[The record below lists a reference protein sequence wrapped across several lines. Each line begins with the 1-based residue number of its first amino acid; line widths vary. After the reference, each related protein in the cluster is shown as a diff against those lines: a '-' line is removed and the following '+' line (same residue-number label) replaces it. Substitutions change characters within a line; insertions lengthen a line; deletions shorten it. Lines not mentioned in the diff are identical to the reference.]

1 MPLPY
6 PGKNI
11 PTARPT
17 LRKIDMRSLSYGLSG
32 AEQPYPVYQFAGG
45 RARLEYPRH
54 NPFKDSGPFIAT
66 EGNQVI
72 QTEGGVDIQVG

>member
-6 PGKNI
+6 PGTNI
-11 PTARPT
+11 PTAKPT

-32 AEQPYPVYQFAGG
+32 AEQPYPVYQMAGG

-54 NPFKDSGPFIAT
+54 NPFLHVPPYY
-66 EGNQVI
+66 
-72 QTEGGVDIQVG
+72 